1 MIMIMSMMMRSRG
14 VGSRGETRQRCRMKT
29 TSHPVNRA
37 QGSFPSVKV
46 SAPTNHCL
54 KILSQLSRGIVP
66 KTRFH
71 LITRDSLQTSQ
82 ISQKWEN
89 SLMK

>member
-54 KILSQLSRGIVP
+54 KILPQNCLKNEVSSHAKRCSTNL
-66 KTRFH
+66 
-71 LITRDSLQTSQ
+71 L
-82 ISQKWEN
+82 
-89 SLMK
+89 